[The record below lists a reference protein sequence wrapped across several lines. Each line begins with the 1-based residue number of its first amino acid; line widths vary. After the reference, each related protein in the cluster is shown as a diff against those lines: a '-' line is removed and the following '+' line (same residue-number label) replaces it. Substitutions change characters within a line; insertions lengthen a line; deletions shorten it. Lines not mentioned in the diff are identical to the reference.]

1 MTSLFQILMML
12 LNVAQFFVIAHII
25 MSWLIQFQVLNL
37 RQPFVSRVWYGL
49 DGLVEPIYRKL
60 RGILPQISGIDLA
73 PLVALIGVFALERLL
88 INNAGLF

>member
-1 MTSLFQILMML
+1 MTTIFEVALLVIGIARWIIL
-12 LNVAQFFVIAHII
+12 VHII

-37 RQPFVSRVWYGL
+37 RQPFLSRVWYGL

-60 RGILPQISGIDLA
+60 RGILPQISGIDLS